1 MSTDTARPRALV
13 ADDDANLL
21 EVVTSIIDRL
31 GIDVSTASCGRGLLD
46 RLLHQGPFDVIVT
59 DIVMPC
65 MTGLSVVYSAR
76 ASGLWCPV
84 IVMTALRDLDTR
96 WQVAR
101 LGVDVL
107 LLRKPFSIGELHAA
121 LDESLAVVTH

>member
-1 MSTDTARPRALV
+1 V

-31 GIDVSTASCGRGLLD
+31 GIDVSTASCGLGLLE
-46 RLLHQGPFDVIVT
+46 RLIHQGPFDVIVT

-65 MTGLSVVYSAR
+65 MTGLSVVSSAR

-84 IVMTALRDLDTR
+84 IVMTALRDPDTR